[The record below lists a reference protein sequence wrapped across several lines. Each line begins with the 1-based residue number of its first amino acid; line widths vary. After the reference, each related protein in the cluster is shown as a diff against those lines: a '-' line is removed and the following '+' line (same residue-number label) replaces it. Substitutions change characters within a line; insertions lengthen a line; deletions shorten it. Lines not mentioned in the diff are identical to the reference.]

1 VKIKLLPILF
11 LLITTSVYPQWFRQT
26 NGLEASWNIGF
37 AIDAC
42 DKDHAFIVASHSIF
56 CITNNG
62 GAQWNQII
70 WPYPGESGSDVSM
83 TDPNNIWVA
92 IESGKI
98 YYSPDAGQNWV
109 LQYFN
114 PERVTFLNYI
124 EMFDN
129 NNGIAMGDAIG
140 TSPALFLKTTDG
152 GRNWIDINR
161 NYLMGLWSGDTWRR
175 LDFVDKDIGYF
186 YGSGENPQK
195 LFKTLDGGA
204 TWLQTNFTGYTQLVK
219 FFDANFGFVFDQ
231 EVFRVTYNGGVDWQS
246 VSFKHAW
253 SNDLEQV
260 PGDENKIWFTDSA
273 NLFLSKNTGV
283 SFELFPVAGFAKAR
297 DIVFTDKDNGWVL
310 CDQGKLFKIENASV
324 ITSIAA
330 EEKLPTDFILSQNY
344 PNPFNPTTTITYEI
358 PEESFVSLKIFDL
371 LGREINTL
379 VSEVKQS
386 GKYEAKFNGENLTS
400 GVYIYKL
407 IAAGN
412 EMSRKMLLIK

>member
-1 VKIKLLPILF
+1 MKTKLLVVLF
-11 LLITTSVYPQWFRQT
+11 LLVTTSVNSQWFRQT
-26 NGLEASWNIGF
+26 NGLEAGWTIGL

-42 DKDHAFIVASHSIF
+42 DKDHAFIAATHSNF
-56 CITNNG
+56 YITNNG
-62 GAQWNQII
+62 GKKWEQII
-70 WPYPGESGSDVSM
+70 WPYPGESGGDVSM
-83 TDPNNIWVA
+83 TDPNNIWIA

-98 YYSPDAGQNWV
+98 YHSPDAGQNWE

-175 LDFVDKDIGYF
+175 LDFIDKDIGYF

-260 PGDENKIWFTDSA
+260 PGDENKIWFTDSE

-310 CDQGKLFKIENASV
+310 CDGGKLFKIENASV

-330 EEKLPTDFILSQNY
+330 EEKIPENFLLYQNY
-344 PNPFNPTTTITYEI
+344 PNPFNPTTTI
-358 PEESFVSLKIFDL
+358 SFSVPNYSQVVIKVFDV
-371 LGREINTL
+371 LGRE
-379 VSEVKQS
+379 VKEIVNDYYS
-386 GKYEAKFNGENLTS
+386 PGKHTVKFSSDNLTS
-400 GVYIYKL
+400 GVYFYK
-407 IAAGN
+407 IISN
-412 EMSRKMLLIK
+412 KTTKTMKMILQK